1 MAEYH
6 PFKVGVQGSSPC
18 WPTNFQQMLKGMN
31 KMKKL
36 FPLFIILLIFGCTH
50 FEVYNEIHPTIKIIG
65 EEVGVIYKLGN
76 LTISDTWDDID
87 EDKIEYLKK
96 NKDDLK
102 ITLYIRYDNEMNSN
116 IYFTYYVDG
125 FEFEKNMN
133 VISPDMLIANMN
145 TIPNFYLYKINGDKV
160 MEENEEKIE
169 KQIQKVKEKVIEE
182 KQDSKWKDD
191 NKY

>member
-1 MAEYH
+1 
-6 PFKVGVQGSSPC
+6 
-18 WPTNFQQMLKGMN
+18 
-31 KMKKL
+31 MKKL

-50 FEVYNEIHPTIKIIG
+50 FEIHNEIHPTIKIMG
-65 EEVGVIYKLGN
+65 RDVGLVYKLGN
-76 LTISDTWDDID
+76 LTISDTWEDVD

-102 ITLYIRYDNEMNSN
+102 INLYIRYNNEMNSN
-116 IYFTYYVDG
+116 IYFAYYVDG
-125 FEFEKNMN
+125 FEFEENIN
-133 VISPDMLIANMN
+133 VISSDILIANMN

-160 MEENEEKIE
+160 MEENEEEIE